1 MSLVPP
7 ENPFISRGIDQYVWE
22 THMESTSFSRDLLKV
37 RGSSV
42 IRRSRRLPKHF
53 AFGFVTLAL
62 SHSLSIRTFDSFSQE
77 LNCQTKIGVR
87 QNLSQTCMK

>member
-42 IRRSRRLPKHF
+42 IRPSRRLPKHS
-53 AFGFVTLAL
+53 AFRSSLLLSVTFCRLEL
-62 SHSLSIRTFDSFSQE
+62 LFFSTGTQFISHF
-77 LNCQTKIGVR
+77 
-87 QNLSQTCMK
+87 MK

>member
-7 ENPFISRGIDQYVWE
+7 ENPFISAIHQYVWE

-42 IRRSRRLPKHF
+42 IRPGQRLLCICPS
-53 AFGFVTLAL
+53 V
-62 SHSLSIRTFDSFSQE
+62 
-77 LNCQTKIGVR
+77 
-87 QNLSQTCMK
+87 

>member
-7 ENPFISRGIDQYVWE
+7 ENPFISGGIDQYVWE

-53 AFGFVTLAL
+53 AFGSSLFL
-62 SHSLSIRTFDSFSQE
+62 SVHRNI
-77 LNCQTKIGVR
+77 
-87 QNLSQTCMK
+87 

>member
-7 ENPFISRGIDQYVWE
+7 ENPFISGGIDQYVWE

-42 IRRSRRLPKHF
+42 IRPSRRLPKHS
-53 AFGFVTLAL
+53 AFGPSLLLSVTFCPSELC
-62 SHSLSIRTFDSFSQE
+62 SFP
-77 LNCQTKIGVR
+77 
-87 QNLSQTCMK
+87 

>member
-42 IRRSRRLPKHF
+42 IRPSRRLPKHF
-53 AFGFVTLAL
+53 AFGSSLSLSRHSSEHLTL
-62 SHSLSIRTFDSFSQE
+62 SHKS
-77 LNCQTKIGVR
+77 
-87 QNLSQTCMK
+87 

>member
-7 ENPFISRGIDQYVWE
+7 ENPFISGGIDQYVWE

-42 IRRSRRLPKHF
+42 IRP
-53 AFGFVTLAL
+53 T
-62 SHSLSIRTFDSFSQE
+62 
-77 LNCQTKIGVR
+77 
-87 QNLSQTCMK
+87 